1 MSTIFVILPHVDTEW
16 VEAKEGE
23 YYVEAWNEFNATPK
37 DNYGERFAEKFAE
50 LSDYQHQMW
59 EPHYC
64 TDVFRAI
71 PNCVR
76 HNMEEQGVFDCHVT
90 DENVEA
96 FNQASRDAITSI
108 ADVIADTY
116 HTMMGIERGE

>member
-1 MSTIFVILPHVDTEW
+1 MSTIFVTLPHVDTEW

-23 YYVEAWNEFNATPK
+23 YYVCAMDEFRCTPK
-37 DNYGERFAEKFAE
+37 DYYGETFAEKYEA

-59 EPHYC
+59 EPHHC

-71 PNCVR
+71 PNCVESC
-76 HNMEEQGVFDCHVT
+76 MEEHGVWNCRVGDA
-90 DENVEA
+90 NVEA
-96 FNQASRDAITSI
+96 FNQASRDAITGI

-116 HTMMGIERGE
+116 HTMMGIERE